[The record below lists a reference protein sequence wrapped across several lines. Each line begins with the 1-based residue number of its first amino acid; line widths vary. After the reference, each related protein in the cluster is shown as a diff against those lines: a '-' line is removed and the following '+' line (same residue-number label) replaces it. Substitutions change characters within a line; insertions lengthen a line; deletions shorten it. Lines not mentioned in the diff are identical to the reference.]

1 VEGEGAVDPIEGHE
15 QGGAA
20 SLRTVEEGVGLSS
33 AIVMVLLYDG
43 GRDGEEEAV
52 VVQSRDRWS

>member
-1 VEGEGAVDPIEGHE
+1 VEGEGAVDPVEGHE

-33 AIVMVLLYDG
+33 TIVMVLYDG

-52 VVQSRDRWS
+52 VVKSRDRWS